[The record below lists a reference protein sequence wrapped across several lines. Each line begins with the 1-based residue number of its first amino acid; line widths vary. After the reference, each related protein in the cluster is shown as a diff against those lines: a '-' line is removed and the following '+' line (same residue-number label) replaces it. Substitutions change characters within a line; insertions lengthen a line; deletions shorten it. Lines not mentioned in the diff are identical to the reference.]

1 MEGTFGKFKRGIVED
16 KALDGLKS
24 ILESS
29 RANLSAHALGQTE
42 PAPTTHEERSWR
54 GGRVRVA
61 YVFLGLLL
69 ITGLATLITLGN
81 YEWKS
86 GLTGRLP

>member
-1 MEGTFGKFKRGIVED
+1 MEGAFGKFKRGIVED
-16 KALDGLKS
+16 KALDGLKG

-29 RANLSAHALGQTE
+29 RANLSAHALGRTE
-42 PAPTTHEERSWR
+42 LASTAHEEKSWR
-54 GGRVRVA
+54 GAKVRVA

-69 ITGLATLITLGN
+69 VTGIVALLTLGS
-81 YEWKS
+81 YEWKG